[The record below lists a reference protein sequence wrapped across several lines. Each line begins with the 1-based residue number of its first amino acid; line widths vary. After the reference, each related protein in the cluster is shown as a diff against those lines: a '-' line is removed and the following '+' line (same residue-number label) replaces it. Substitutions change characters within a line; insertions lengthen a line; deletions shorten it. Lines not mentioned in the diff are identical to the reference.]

1 MKVFCVDT
9 GSVLNGISVK
19 EWVNDLMEKGAVMG
33 GSVESVI
40 TRHTIHQ
47 ATQQDGT
54 RLDVM
59 YIDSDNDAL
68 LINYQD
74 GQIIQGN
81 FLVGYKPSFGNP
93 LPFIKRIVISMEGL
107 KGFDNLA
114 NISVSTDYMAVEAE
128 VERLQAEAHKPA
140 PKLKPKKK
148 ASVVLKAKAE
158 MVVEK
163 KTIAPKEKAKPTINQ
178 LAPKSKVITSK
189 YVQQSLF

>member
-9 GSVLNGISVK
+9 SSVLNGISVK
-19 EWVNDLMEKGAVMG
+19 EWVNNLMEKGAVMG

-59 YIDSDNDAL
+59 YIDSDSDAL

-128 VERLQAEAHKPA
+128 VDRLQAEADKSA
-140 PKLKPKKK
+140 PKPKPKKK
-148 ASVVLKAKAE
+148 ATASLKEKA
-158 MVVEK
+158 VAGVEK
-163 KTIAPKEKAKPTINQ
+163 KTIAPKEKSKPTISQ
-178 LAPKSKVITSK
+178 VAPKSKANTTK